1 MIYAIVFAAI
11 PNFFSGFF
19 FSFGIT
25 NMQVPVIFIQMFGA
39 TLTIGAYVFLGG
51 TLLITIV
58 EAYLVSVFGLIMS
71 GLSPLRTTHAYGTQ
85 KVIGYAI
92 SVGVKLLTLYLVIG
106 LIQTVIAPIIAA
118 AAAIPIAG
126 ALTVGFYGIILALIA
141 YNVPT
146 FASTIVSGIASGNAS
161 AGVSAMTAAA
171 GSATAMAQSM
181 HGISEGIHNRNEA
194 KQMGSDV
201 QDRQTGSKQ
210 ATGTTADQHAGTKQS
225 VSTDLSKETLPS
237 AGQNGGS
244 PQGVNSKAVSSSP
257 SIPQNVTATSNSPG
271 GTTSGVQSADSSNG
285 AKPAATEHHGVRGFL
300 DKAGSEA
307 KQLGSEMKS
316 GEQGSAAAGSASA
329 GQGNGSTQNGGQSDS
344 KQTKSAYEKFK
355 EVNDDPN
362 ATTDQKN
369 AAANTFWSAQSKEL
383 SDAKQ
388 EMMSSFDGLGKGF
401 AGMLTPS
408 GGASSGAVAGATLKS
423 SV

>member
-1 MIYAIVFAAI
+1 
-11 PNFFSGFF
+11 
-19 FSFGIT
+19 
-25 NMQVPVIFIQMFGA
+25 MFGA

-181 HGISEGIHNRNEA
+181 HGISQGIHDKNDSKKLGSEADAKATSEKNMHGGTMEA
-194 KQMGSDV
+194 KQPV
-201 QDRQTGSKQ
+201 VTGLSGHEMPGQKSSSSGNSLSQ
-210 ATGTTADQHAGTKQS
+210 NSVETKS
-225 VSTDLSKETLPS
+225 GS
-237 AGQNGGS
+237 AGAVAETPSGPAHNAQAGSVADKSAPTNSGG
-244 PQGVNSKAVSSSP
+244 Q
-257 SIPQNVTATSNSPG
+257 TATDKSLP
-271 GTTSGVQSADSSNG
+271 QDSAGARAAAAQNLPAAPSQPSNG
-285 AKPAATEHHGVRGFL
+285 DPK
-300 DKAGSEA
+300 
-307 KQLGSEMKS
+307 
-316 GEQGSAAAGSASA
+316 
-329 GQGNGSTQNGGQSDS
+329 
-344 KQTKSAYEKFK
+344 K
-355 EVNDDPN
+355 EDRR
-362 ATTDQKN
+362 TTDQKLQD
-369 AAANTFWSAQSKEL
+369 SYERGYGSKSKEPPDQTTL
-383 SDAKQ
+383 QARAEFQQLRDQAYKEGDALEKQ
-388 EMMSSFDGLGKGF
+388 GIDGFGKGI
-401 AGMLTPS
+401 GQMLNPS
-408 GGASSGAVAGATLKS
+408 GGAASGAVAGATLRS